1 MKSRVYRNT
10 RLLCSLGFPLFEY
23 DAELLAWI
31 VRHQTQMT
39 SENMNMREPVRLP
52 VAHIRVAMEYFI
64 DNIDKS
70 PQYEKYKESI
80 EKDLDATRRLYEIK
94 FGIRPIDES
103 QALGTESEVT

>member
-10 RLLCSLGFPLFEY
+10 RLWCSLGFPLFEY

-80 EKDLDATRRLYEIK
+80 EKDLDATRRLYKIK